1 MGIASGKKLIITV
14 KNITINNSTV
24 KNISVYTNLQIKE
37 KMEEKPEESQ
47 RQQEALLGKSC
58 EKFGYDGKEIKQAS
72 DSDDE

>member
-1 MGIASGKKLIITV
+1 MADNAGPISDKAAAHQLKL
-14 KNITINNSTV
+14 KAAR
-24 KNISVYTNLQIKE
+24 KRFFLHEKRIKE